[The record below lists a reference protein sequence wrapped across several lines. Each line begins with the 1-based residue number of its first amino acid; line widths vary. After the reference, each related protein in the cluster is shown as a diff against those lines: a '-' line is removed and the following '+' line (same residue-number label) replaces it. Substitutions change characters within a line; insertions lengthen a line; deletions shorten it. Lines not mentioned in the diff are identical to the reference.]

1 MPADPERFVEGVR
14 EVKRLLLQVAAAARW
29 PMYIRNVKQL
39 VRSVDPTFDERK
51 YGFSGFNELLRACA
65 KDGLLRLERGRQG
78 VLRVLPG
85 AALQAAQAAAAA
97 APAAETEPPI
107 DTAAPGEM
115 VEPAE
120 AGELPESPADAD
132 AEAAEGEAPKKR
144 RRTRGASGR
153 KTASGARKTAS
164 RKPRAKKAT
173 PPAAE

>member
-1 MPADPERFVEGVR
+1 
-14 EVKRLLLQVAAAARW
+14 LQVVGNARW

-97 APAAETEPPI
+97 PAVEAEPAAETQ
-107 DTAAPGEM
+107 AAPAEP
-115 VEPAE
+115 VEQAAATPDEAPSADVAPEAE
-120 AGELPESPADAD
+120 S
-132 AEAAEGEAPKKR
+132 EAPKKR
-144 RRTRGASGR
+144 RRTRAASSKKTAAGTR
-153 KTASGARKTAS
+153 KTAT
-164 RKPRAKKAT
+164 RKPRAKKAA
-173 PPAAE
+173 PPDAE